1 MNVRGRSVFSPTP
14 GPPRN
19 SDKKNKDEW
28 GSQATS
34 LPQRPGS
41 VWGEHAFATHL
52 GWLGLAYL
60 MPLVMRV

>member
-1 MNVRGRSVFSPTP
+1 MSGAGRSSVR
-14 GPPRN
+14 PPARLVTQIRSTRAN
-19 SDKKNKDEW
+19 GEAKRAACPRD
-28 GSQATS
+28 
-34 LPQRPGS
+34 LGS